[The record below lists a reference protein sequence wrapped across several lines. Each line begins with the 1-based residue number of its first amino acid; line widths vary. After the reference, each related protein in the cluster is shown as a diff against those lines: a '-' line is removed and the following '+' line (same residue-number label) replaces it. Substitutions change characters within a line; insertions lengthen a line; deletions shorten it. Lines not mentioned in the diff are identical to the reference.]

1 MSETISPNTSIAQYT
16 VVSKLGAGGMGE
28 VYRARDSKLGRDVA
42 IKVLST
48 EIANDK
54 DRLRRFEL
62 EARATSSLNH
72 PNILTVHDLGLLRNS
87 PFIVAEL
94 LEGEELRAVL
104 KRGELTLARALD
116 YAQQIASGLAAAHA
130 RGVVHRDLK
139 PENLFVTRD
148 GYVKILDFGL
158 AKLTEQ
164 SHGDTQ
170 TRRLGEASTLLPAS
184 PHLPVAVSSVTSPG
198 TVMGTASYMSPEQAR
213 GQEVDARTDIFSL
226 GVLLYEMLSGRA
238 PFTGV
243 NAIDVMGAILNK
255 EPTPLRQHIPDAP
268 RELEHLIEKA
278 LRKDRDQR
286 YQTSKDL
293 LIDLKDLKEE
303 LEFAAKLER
312 TVQPDKPLSLTTPP
326 AVANTLEMSA
336 ATTTSSAEYIVTQIK
351 SHKRG
356 ALIAAVVTLIV
367 AIAASYFVFLR
378 KPSVPV
384 LTDKDTILLTEFD
397 NKTDEPVFDGTLRQG
412 LAVQLQ
418 QSPFLDLFS
427 DVRVRAT
434 LRLMSRSA
442 DEKVTREV
450 ALGIC
455 QRQGLKA
462 FIAGSIAKFD
472 RSYSI
477 TLEALNGQTGDAL
490 ALVQVEAA
498 DKDQVLK
505 ALSQAAT
512 ELRTKLGESLSSIQ
526 KYDAKLEVTTSSL
539 EALKEFALAR
549 DAQDKGQILK
559 AIEAFRRATEKDPN
573 FASAWLGLAIHYNN
587 STQPRLAAESASKA
601 FALRERAGEDERA
614 RITVFYYKLVTG
626 ELDKALEAQE
636 AYVRNYPRDTRGPG
650 NLATLYGRLGQVE
663 KSVALTREA
672 MKLNPNLASGY
683 GNLAGYLRQLN
694 RYSEAKEVLQQA
706 LEKKL
711 DSQGIQSAL
720 FSLAFIDG
728 DAQGMQAQIAAA
740 VGKPDEYGFVS
751 WQTETASF
759 AGEWGK
765 SQDHSRRSVELALSK
780 DAKENEIG

>member
-1 MSETISPNTSIAQYT
+1 
-16 VVSKLGAGGMGE
+16 
-28 VYRARDSKLGRDVA
+28 
-42 IKVLST
+42 
-48 EIANDK
+48 
-54 DRLRRFEL
+54 
-62 EARATSSLNH
+62 
-72 PNILTVHDLGLLRNS
+72 
-87 PFIVAEL
+87 
-94 LEGEELRAVL
+94 
-104 KRGELTLARALD
+104 
-116 YAQQIASGLAAAHA
+116 
-130 RGVVHRDLK
+130 
-139 PENLFVTRD
+139 
-148 GYVKILDFGL
+148 
-158 AKLTEQ
+158 
-164 SHGDTQ
+164 
-170 TRRLGEASTLLPAS
+170 
-184 PHLPVAVSSVTSPG
+184 
-198 TVMGTASYMSPEQAR
+198 
-213 GQEVDARTDIFSL
+213 
-226 GVLLYEMLSGRA
+226 
-238 PFTGV
+238 
-243 NAIDVMGAILNK
+243 
-255 EPTPLRQHIPDAP
+255 
-268 RELEHLIEKA
+268 
-278 LRKDRDQR
+278 
-286 YQTSKDL
+286 
-293 LIDLKDLKEE
+293 
-303 LEFAAKLER
+303 
-312 TVQPDKPLSLTTPP
+312 
-326 AVANTLEMSA
+326 
-336 ATTTSSAEYIVTQIK
+336 
-351 SHKRG
+351 
-356 ALIAAVVTLIV
+356 
-367 AIAASYFVFLR
+367 
-378 KPSVPV
+378 V

-505 ALSQAAT
+505 ALSTAAT

-539 EALKEFALAR
+539 EALKEYALGR
-549 DAQDKGQILK
+549 DAQAKGQILK
-559 AIEAFRRATEKDPN
+559 AIEACRRATEKDPN
-573 FASAWLGLAIHYNN
+573 FASAWLGLAIDYNN

-650 NLATLYGRLGQVE
+650 NLADFYGRLGQIE

-672 MKLNPNLASGY
+672 IKLNPNSASGY
-683 GNLAGYLRQLN
+683 VNLAGNLTRLN
-694 RYSEAKEVLQQA
+694 RYSEAKELLQQA

-780 DAKENEIG
+780 DAKENAALYMSEQALRAAWLGQSSQSITLANAAPGTASNKIILTRIALALAIAGDAAKAQSLVLEIEQQYPKDTKVTQLWLPQVKAALELRKGNAQAALDLLESTRRFEPSDEFHPQTLRAMAYLKLGKGAEAAAEYRKIIDHRGEGPRSLVWPLAHLGLGRALAMQGDKAQARQSYEAFFALWKNADADLPILIEAKKEYDKLK